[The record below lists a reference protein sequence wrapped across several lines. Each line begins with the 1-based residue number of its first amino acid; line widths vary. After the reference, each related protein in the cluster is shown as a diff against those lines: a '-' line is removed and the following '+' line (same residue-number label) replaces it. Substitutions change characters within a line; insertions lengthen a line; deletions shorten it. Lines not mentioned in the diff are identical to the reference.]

1 MKGCSCLWLCGW
13 VMGAAAPM
21 APPKEANKDKKNSPE
36 FNQTRRKKGNEENEV
51 KKAGS
56 GMKLMKLIE

>member
-1 MKGCSCLWLCGW
+1 MDE
-13 VMGAAAPM
+13 P
-21 APPKEANKDKKNSPE
+21 
-36 FNQTRRKKGNEENEV
+36 RKKGNEENEV